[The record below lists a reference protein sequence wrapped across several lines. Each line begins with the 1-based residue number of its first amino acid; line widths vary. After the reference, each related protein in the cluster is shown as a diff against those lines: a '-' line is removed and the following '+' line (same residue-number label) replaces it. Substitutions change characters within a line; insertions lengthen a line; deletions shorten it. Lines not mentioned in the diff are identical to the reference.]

1 MKDASG
7 KGKFY
12 GSTMPLQTCYTFG
25 CSLARIRSSIFVI
38 FVIAVK
44 KGSAEQFE
52 DATRPTR
59 RAFNLGRNAD
69 HTDEQRDRW
78 ADWELERFEWM
89 AFFDPQSLSRRNKRA
104 PPCLRN
110 KQPTAMVLRGKYTR
124 KSGTCF
130 IPPQN
135 CRTNDVKHT
144 IG

>member
-1 MKDASG
+1 MKGANG
-7 KGKFY
+7 KGRFD
-12 GSTMPLQTCYTFG
+12 GSTMPLETCYIFG
-25 CSLARIRSSIFVI
+25 CSLARIRFSIFAI

-78 ADWELERFEWM
+78 ADWELERFGWM
-89 AFFDPQSLSRRNKRA
+89 AFFDPQSLSRRNKERRRA
-104 PPCLRN
+104 CETNSRQQWCLVGNTLESRVLVSFHLRTVE
-110 KQPTAMVLRGKYTR
+110 PTM
-124 KSGTCF
+124 
-130 IPPQN
+130 
-135 CRTNDVKHT
+135 KHT